1 MRAEFNIIGFHKD
14 IYLNG
19 KFYGSIKMNE
29 ADRET
34 MGYMGRRVEV
44 LDQDF
49 KNKNKKIKAGTEVVS
64 ECVPLCGRIKGNR
77 EQVIQTLANSR
88 AFYNSK

>member
-1 MRAEFNIIGFHKD
+1 
-14 IYLNG
+14 
-19 KFYGSIKMNE
+19 MNE

-34 MGYMGRRVEV
+34 MGYSGRRVEV

-64 ECVPLCGRIKGNR
+64 ECVPLCGRIKR
-77 EQVIQTLANSR
+77 
-88 AFYNSK
+88 